1 MRKTF
6 RQSPLALMLLGG
18 AVLATAPAFAGY
30 RPFTLDPLPGPACGR
45 GPACDNGPARGNCP
59 ACVAIEPY
67 APEVIVQPVVPVA
80 PPVVGYAS
88 PVPVAPEADFD
99 YGPPAGPG
107 IEVGGYRI
115 FVC

>member
-6 RQSPLALMLLGG
+6 RQSALALMLLGG

-30 RPFTLDPLPGPACGR
+30 RHIYVGPPAVVAPPVAVAPPLAVAPPV
-45 GPACDNGPARGNCP
+45 
-59 ACVAIEPY
+59 VAIEPY

-99 YGPPAGPG
+99 YGPPGGPG
-107 IEVGGYRI
+107 IEVGGY
-115 FVC
+115 

>member
-6 RQSPLALMLLGG
+6 RQSALALMLLGG

-30 RPFTLDPLPGPACGR
+30 RHIYVGP
-45 GPACDNGPARGNCP
+45 PAVVAPPVASVAP
-59 ACVAIEPY
+59 PVAIAPPVVAIEPY

-107 IEVGGYRI
+107 IEVGGY
-115 FVC
+115 

>member
-6 RQSPLALMLLGG
+6 RQSALALMLLGG

-30 RPFTLDPLPGPACGR
+30 RHIYVGP
-45 GPACDNGPARGNCP
+45 PAVVAPPVAVAP
-59 ACVAIEPY
+59 PVTVAPPVAIAPPVVAVEPY

-107 IEVGGYRI
+107 IEVGGY
-115 FVC
+115 

>member
-6 RQSPLALMLLGG
+6 RQSALALMLLGG

-30 RPFTLDPLPGPACGR
+30 RHIYVGPPAVVAPPVAVAPPLAVAPPV
-45 GPACDNGPARGNCP
+45 
-59 ACVAIEPY
+59 VAIEPY
-67 APEVIVQPVVPVA
+67 APEVIVQPPVVPVA

-107 IEVGGYRI
+107 IEVGGY
-115 FVC
+115 